1 MRTSAFLWTAHCCLK
16 VKSKPCATRP
26 VRSWRARIM
35 SLRYTCT
42 HMVSEDNLVEVSEDN
57 GIAVRVLCIHTHTH
71 THTHTSALSLSLS
84 LARARAHSQTHIP
97 SLKHIFLLSHSRSLC
112 QCRTLSSLSPPTVWT
127 GPPTQYAGMMMI
139 CVCVSVCTN
148 TGRHTR
154 DSMRGRRVRVCECV

>member
-84 LARARAHSQTHIP
+84 LARARALSNTYSLPQAHFPSFPLSLSLPMSHSQFSLPPNCLDRSTHP
-97 SLKHIFLLSHSRSLC
+97 VC
-112 QCRTLSSLSPPTVWT
+112 
-127 GPPTQYAGMMMI
+127 GDDDDM
-139 CVCVSVCTN
+139 CV
-148 TGRHTR
+148 R
-154 DSMRGRRVRVCECV
+154 ECVYKYR